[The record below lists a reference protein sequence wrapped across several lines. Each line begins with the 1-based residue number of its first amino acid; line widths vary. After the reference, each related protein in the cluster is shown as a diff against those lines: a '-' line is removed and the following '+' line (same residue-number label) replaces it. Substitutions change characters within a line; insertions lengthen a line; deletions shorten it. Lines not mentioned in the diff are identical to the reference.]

1 MFGNARRRWRVES
14 TIAGKRPRFE
24 SFRPSGRRWI
34 AEASGAPI
42 HDTHGNVIGGVA
54 VTLDITERKRVE
66 EALRRSERLER
77 EQEEVARLNAKMIE
91 AREGALTD
99 CKGAP

>member
-1 MFGNARRRWRVES
+1 
-14 TIAGKRPRFE
+14 
-24 SFRPSGRRWI
+24 
-34 AEASGAPI
+34 
-42 HDTHGNVIGGVA
+42 VIGGVA

-91 AREGALTD
+91 AQE
-99 CKGAP
+99 K